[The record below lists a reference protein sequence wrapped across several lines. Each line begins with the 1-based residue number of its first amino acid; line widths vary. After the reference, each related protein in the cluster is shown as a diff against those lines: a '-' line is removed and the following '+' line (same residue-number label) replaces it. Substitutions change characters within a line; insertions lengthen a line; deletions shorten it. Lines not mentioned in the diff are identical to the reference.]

1 MPDRSLD
8 EFATRKL
15 QALERRELRRSLAS
29 TQMIDGRRVRSQ
41 GRELV
46 SFASNDYLS
55 LSHHPKVIK
64 ANLEATRRYGT
75 GAGAS
80 RLITGNHPLYAKL
93 ETRLAALKG
102 TEDAVVFGSGYLTNI
117 GVIPLLAGEPDLIV
131 MDEFCHSCLLGGAAL
146 SRAKVVRFTHN
157 DPDDAAAVL
166 AAERSHHRRCLLLTE
181 GVFSMEGD
189 LAPLPVLYE
198 LAGRFDA
205 WLMTD
210 DAHGLG
216 VVGAGRG
223 SSFAFDEPVD
233 VPLQMG
239 TLSKAAGGY
248 GGYICASHEV
258 CELIRNRAR
267 SFGFSTGL
275 PPGTVAAAAAA
286 LKIISTEK
294 DLVGIPVKRA
304 RSFAA
309 ALGLEPAQSA
319 IVPLVLGS
327 AARTV
332 DAGSTLRDAGFL
344 VAAIRPPTVPAGA
357 SRLRF
362 AFSAEHSERDVRELA
377 RVVRPILDGK

>member
-8 EFATRKL
+8 GFATRKL
-15 QALERRELRRSLAS
+15 QALERRQLRRTLAS
-29 TQMIDGRRVRSQ
+29 TEKVDGRRVRSQ
-41 GRELV
+41 GRELL
-46 SFASNDYLS
+46 SFAGNDYLG
-55 LSHHPKVIK
+55 LSHRPEVVE
-64 ANLEATRRYGT
+64 ASLTATRRYGT

-80 RLITGNHPLYAKL
+80 RLITGNHPLYDAL
-93 ETRLAALKG
+93 EARLATLKD
-102 TEDAVVFGSGYLTNI
+102 TEDAVVFGSGYLTNV
-117 GVIPLLAGEPDLIV
+117 GVIPLLAGEADLIV

-146 SRAKVVRFTHN
+146 SGAKVVHFNHN
-157 DPDDAAAVL
+157 DPAAAAAAL
-166 AAERSHHRRCLLLTE
+166 AAERTRHRHCLLLTE

-189 LAPLPVLYE
+189 LAPLPELCE

-223 SSFAFDEPVD
+223 SSFAFDEPVA

-248 GGYICASHEV
+248 GGYICASHAV

-275 PPGTVAAAAAA
+275 PPGTVAAAASA
-286 LKIISTEK
+286 LEIIATEK
-294 DLVGIPVKRA
+294 DLVGLPVKRA

-319 IVPLVLGS
+319 IVPLVLGP
-327 AARTV
+327 AARAV
-332 DAGSTLRDAGFL
+332 EAGSALREAGFL
-344 VAAIRPPTVPAGA
+344 VAAIRPPTVPAGT

-362 AFSAEHSERDVRELA
+362 AFSAEHAERDVREL
-377 RVVRPILDGK
+377 VRAVRSILDGK

>member
-8 EFATRKL
+8 GFATRKL
-15 QALERRELRRSLAS
+15 QALERRELRRSLA
-29 TQMIDGRRVRSQ
+29 TTEQVDGRRVRSH
-41 GRELV
+41 GRDLV
-46 SFASNDYLS
+46 SFASNDYLGLS
-55 LSHHPKVIK
+55 LHPDVVN
-64 ANLEATRRYGT
+64 ASLDATRRYGT

-80 RLITGNHPLYAKL
+80 RLITGNHPLYAEL
-93 ETRLAALKG
+93 EARLAALKN

-146 SRAKVVRFTHN
+146 SGATVVRFTHK
-157 DPDDAAAVL
+157 DPAEAATVL
-166 AAERSHHRRCLLLTE
+166 GAQRRRHRHCLVLTE

-189 LAPLPVLYE
+189 LAPLPELCE

-223 SSFAFDEPVD
+223 SSFAFDEPVA

-248 GGYICASHEV
+248 GGYVCASRKV

-275 PPGTVAAAAAA
+275 PPGTVAAAATA
-286 LKIISTEK
+286 LEIIAGDK
-294 DLVGIPVKRA
+294 DLVGIPLSRA
-304 RSFAA
+304 LSFTA

-319 IVPLVLGS
+319 IVPLVLGPAS
-327 AARTV
+327 RAV
-332 DAGSTLRDAGFL
+332 EAGQALRDAGFL
-344 VAAIRPPTVPAGA
+344 VAAIRPPTVPAGT

-362 AFSAEHSERDVRELA
+362 AFSAGHFEHDVHDLA
-377 RVVRPILDGK
+377 RAVKPLMDGR

>member
-1 MPDRSLD
+1 MSDRSLD
-8 EFATRKL
+8 GFATRKL

-29 TQMIDGRRVRSQ
+29 TEKVDGRRVRSQ
-41 GRELV
+41 GRDLL
-46 SFASNDYLS
+46 SFASNDYLG
-55 LSHHPKVIK
+55 LSHRAEVVE
-64 ANLEATRRYGT
+64 ASLAATRRYGT

-80 RLITGNHPLYAKL
+80 RLVTGNHPLYAAL
-93 ETRLAALKG
+93 EARLATLKD
-102 TEDAVVFGSGYLTNI
+102 TEDAVVFGSGYLTNV
-117 GVIPLLAGEPDLIV
+117 GVIPLLAGEVDLIV
-131 MDEFCHSCLLGGAAL
+131 MDEFCHACLLGGAAL
-146 SRAKVVRFTHN
+146 SGAKVVHFNHN
-157 DPDDAAAVL
+157 DPAAAAAAL
-166 AAERSHHRRCLLLTE
+166 AAERSRHRHCLLLTE

-189 LAPLPVLYE
+189 LAPLPELCE

-223 SSFAFDEPVD
+223 SSFAFDEPVA
-233 VPLQMG
+233 VHLQMG

-248 GGYICASHEV
+248 GGYICASHAV

-275 PPGTVAAAAAA
+275 PPGTVAAAATA
-286 LKIISTEK
+286 LEIIATEK
-294 DLVGIPVKRA
+294 DLVGLPVKRA

-319 IVPLVLGS
+319 IVPLVLGP
-327 AARTV
+327 AARAV
-332 DAGSTLRDAGFL
+332 EAGSALREAGFL
-344 VAAIRPPTVPAGA
+344 VAAIRPPTVPAGT

-362 AFSAEHSERDVRELA
+362 AFSAEHCERDVQELTEAA
-377 RVVRPILDGK
+377 RSILDGT